1 MKIKKGFTLR
11 NIAGCNVVV
20 PVGKTTDEFNG
31 IITLNESAA
40 FFWSLLQK
48 DTTVDKMV
56 KKTLDEYE
64 VDEAQAREDI
74 ENLIKTL
81 KYADIIED

>member
-64 VDEAQAREDI
+64 VDEAQARKDI
-74 ENLIKTL
+74 ENLIKVL
-81 KYADIIED
+81 KDADIIED

>member
-48 DTTVDKMV
+48 ETTVDKMV

-74 ENLIKTL
+74 VNLIKTL
-81 KYADIIED
+81 KDADVIED

>member
-20 PVGKTTDEFNG
+20 PVGKATDEFNG

-74 ENLIKTL
+74 VNLIKTL
-81 KYADIIED
+81 KDADVIED